1 MIMIAENEIIPGA
14 NSVAGIGGRGT
25 GFGGGYQANRP
36 NRKKDR
42 RKARYDR
49 RKSVR
54 DGVIVSLSFKKDRR
68 KTPDRRLQSSV
79 KPVHPGDV
87 KSSGYDIIA

>member
-1 MIMIAENEIIPGA
+1 MIAENDIIPGA
-14 NSVAGIGGRGT
+14 EKIVENTGRGA
-25 GFGGGYQANRP
+25 GFGVGYQTKKS

-54 DGVIVSLSFKKDRR
+54 DGVIVTLSFKKDRR
-68 KTPDRRLQSSV
+68 KTPDRRLQASAR
-79 KPVHPGDV
+79 PAPAGDA
-87 KSSGYDIIA
+87 KSSGYGIIA

>member
-14 NSVAGIGGRGT
+14 DRISGNGGRGG
-25 GFGGGYQANRP
+25 GFEGGYQTNKS

-54 DGVIVSLSFKKDRR
+54 DGVIVTLSFKKDRR
-68 KTPDRRLQSSV
+68 KKPDRRFQGAV
-79 KPVHPGDV
+79 RPVSTDDA